1 VPLPTV
7 GASAIGTLGAVQNF
21 RMMSAPTA
29 IQRAAA
35 GLLPSDLQST
45 TTASHRVRPIKR
57 AVVVVPTYNEAA
69 NAPILIERLLN
80 LSRPVDVVIVDDNSP
95 DGTAQKVRAHEQFGR
110 RVFLIANPDRRGF
123 GQACKDGFFW
133 AADNGYDVCVEMDA
147 DLSHD
152 TDSVPRLL
160 EMIEAGAD
168 LVVGSRY
175 LNGIRII
182 NWPVSRLLLSLFA
195 GKYTR
200 FWTGLPMT
208 DPTSGFK
215 AIRTNVLRSIDWSGF
230 AADGYGFIVE
240 LHFFVWQNG
249 FVIRECPIVF
259 TERRRGASKMSKK
272 IMLESAFNVVR
283 LMFHRRRA
291 PHAALHPAAST

>member
-1 VPLPTV
+1 M
-7 GASAIGTLGAVQNF
+7 IGAVENHG
-21 RMMSAPTA
+21 MSSARTA
-29 IQRAAA
+29 TQ
-35 GLLPSDLQST
+35 PSPANALTSNGQST
-45 TTASHRVRPIKR
+45 TISSSKVRPVKR

-69 NAPILIERLLN
+69 NAPVLIQRLLN
-80 LSRPVDVVIVDDNSP
+80 LPRQVDIVIVDDNSP
-95 DGTAQKVRAHEQFGR
+95 DGTANIVRAHEQFGR
-110 RVFLIANPDRRGF
+110 RVFLIANKERGGF
-123 GQACKDGFFW
+123 AQACKEGFLW
-133 AADNGYDVCVEMDA
+133 GTKKGYDVCVEMDA

-152 TDSVPRLL
+152 TDSVPQLL

-175 LNGIRII
+175 LDGIRII

-200 FWTGLPMT
+200 FWTGLPLT

-272 IMLESAFNVVR
+272 IMLESAINVVR
-283 LMFHRRRA
+283 LMFHRRA
-291 PHAALHPAAST
+291 VPHAALRPATST